1 MTRTDGISLSDLP
14 PPERV
19 VEVLRGGN
27 VLTPVPE
34 AEEIDRGALW
44 RRRLRDWSAG
54 LVAASA
60 ATLVV
65 VNALV
70 MQAPPQASAPLP
82 ERRPS
87 GISAGVEKI
96 RPTRL
101 TPAAAEARPAP
112 TGGVTNGAL
121 GYLSV
126 KTSVT
131 GMPVPMV
138 PAAAVAGNLRTDS
151 RAGEGPRAPLMA
163 MGDASEITGA
173 VRPPA
178 DVPASPRILGVQ
190 KSLSRLGYGPLK
202 PDGLTGA
209 GTRAAIQRFQKD
221 RGLPVDGE
229 VSDRLVREL
238 AAVGAAGQ

>member
-1 MTRTDGISLSDLP
+1 MAP
-14 PPERV
+14 PV
-19 VEVLRGGN
+19 GVGRG
-27 VLTPVPE
+27 
-34 AEEIDRGALW
+34 
-44 RRRLRDWSAG
+44 
-54 LVAASA
+54 SA
-60 ATLVV
+60 AAWVA

-70 MQAPPQASAPLP
+70 MQPPPPSGAPLP

-87 GISAGVEKI
+87 GISAGVEKV
-96 RPTRL
+96 RPVRL
-101 TPAAAEARPAP
+101 TPPAAEPRPTP
-112 TGGVTNGAL
+112 TGGATNGAL
-121 GYLSV
+121 GYLSI

-138 PAAAVAGNLRTDS
+138 PAAPVAGNLRADA
-151 RAGEGPRAPLMA
+151 RVADGPRAPLMA
-163 MGDASEITGA
+163 KGDAAEVTGT

-209 GTRAAIQRFQKD
+209 GTRAAIQRFQRD
-221 RGLPVDGE
+221 RGLTADGE

-238 AAVGAAGQ
+238 AAVSGGTVQ